1 MTMTDESTIPDWL
14 PPPPIWPQWMP
25 NALGNGGLLPPA
37 ASEIPARIAF
47 DWEEGPNGG
56 LTGRPNQLWNSRWW
70 ESIPSVP
77 AAGGNGGVL
86 GSLPAQPAGPPW
98 FDPGP
103 QLNGVVAGSPTLPQ
117 VAPAWP
123 AGDDAYARAAAR
135 VRQSVQPQGGRR
147 EGIATKLLEH
157 YLSHVAEGLA
167 DLITLPGR
175 QPVPM
180 PKGMTITDTGK
191 LLVDGRPAA
200 ETAEGR
206 AWLEDQ
212 QKRIDWGPAMALNML
227 TLGRTPGAA
236 PRGAIGTFVGQK
248 GAERLTEG
256 GLHPAVD
263 PKTALTDRD
272 AISTLEARA
281 QSGDLR
287 DADVFARS
295 GWFRGVDGM
304 LRKEIPDTGARLVP
318 TGKDKFI
325 WQHPAGDIH
334 QVYDIPPIT
343 IGTRVARHYGPGAT
357 TDPNTGRIYIAADPT
372 TPGGLDYANRVI
384 AEEIQ
389 HAIQAKERFAFGTNP
404 KDEVFFPDYWKAL
417 GRPFPSGPEAPQ
429 IFREHREIIRQ
440 GEELG
445 KKETPEYKAAIATY
459 ERVAGE
465 AEAHNVLRRLFE
477 RLYSQ
482 HPHATTKVPLRDQ
495 IVRDPDLQRRIVDEA
510 YRRGLFNPP
519 WR

>member
-1 MTMTDESTIPDWL
+1 
-14 PPPPIWPQWMP
+14 MP
-25 NALGNGGLLPPA
+25 
-37 ASEIPARIAF
+37 
-47 DWEEGPNGG
+47 
-56 LTGRPNQLWNSRWW
+56 T
-70 ESIPSVP
+70 
-77 AAGGNGGVL
+77 AGGNGGVL
-86 GSLPAQPAGPPW
+86 GSLPAQPAGPPS

-103 QLNGVVAGSPTLPQ
+103 ELNGVVAGPPTLPS

-123 AGDDAYARAAAR
+123 GGDDAYARAAAR

-147 EGIATKLLEH
+147 EGIPTKLLEH
-157 YLSHVAEGLA
+157 YLPLVAEGLA
-167 DLITLPGR
+167 DLVTLPGR

-180 PKGMTITDTGK
+180 PKGMTITDTGE
-191 LLVDGRPAA
+191 LLVDGRLAA

-318 TGKDKFI
+318 TGKDNVYGQEFI

-343 IGTRVARHYGPGAT
+343 VGPRVARHFGEAAT
-357 TDPNTGRIYIAADPT
+357 RPDGRIYIAADMT
-372 TPGGLDYANRVI
+372 TPKGVEKANRVI

-389 HAIQAKERFAFGTNP
+389 HAIQARERFARGTDP

-417 GRPFPSGPEAPQ
+417 GKPFPSSPEAPQ
-429 IFREHREIIRQ
+429 IFREHREIVRQ

-477 RLYSQ
+477 TLF
-482 HPHATTKVPLRDQ
+482 ATSARDGKGAGE
-495 IVRDPDLQRRIVDEA
+495 RSDRTRPRPAGPRC
-510 YRRGLFNPP
+510 R
-519 WR
+519 